1 MFEEMTYEKI
11 MERMLSRVPD
21 ALDKRE
27 VRLYLMHLHRQHLK
41 CLFFILN

>member
-21 ALDKRE
+21 TLDKRE
-27 VRLYLMHLHRQHLK
+27 GAIIFDALAPAAFEMSILYT
-41 CLFFILN
+41 